1 MKESDNEHFQA
12 WQTPKYIF
20 DAISEDYG
28 PFDIDLFASE
38 KNALCKRYF
47 TETNSAFSNPW
58 NGKNLWANP
67 PYGAKVMKQII
78 KYASDE
84 LNEHRCDRVVILAQ
98 ASISTKWFHEALR
111 LGTMELFEGRI
122 QFEREEK
129 ALQKDNSRISNV
141 LIVLDR
147 KVAGNGVT
155 GTRSAKTGKLLSQ
168 F

>member
-28 PFDIDLFASE
+28 PFDVDLFADE
-38 KNALCKRYF
+38 KNALCPRYF

-67 PYGAKVMKQII
+67 PYKAKVMKEII
-78 KYASDE
+78 EYASRE
-84 LNEHRCDRVVILAQ
+84 LDEHRCDRVVILAQ
-98 ASISTKWFHEALR
+98 ASLSSKWFHQALN

-129 ALQKDNSRISNV
+129 TLQKNNSRISNV

-147 KVAGNGVT
+147 NAKGNGVI
-155 GTRSAKTGKLLSQ
+155 GTRSAKTGKVLSR